1 MSTST
6 KDRLQRRA
14 LLFTIDGDA
23 PLSTTEVADITG
35 VSIDTLRTW
44 NSTQP
49 EGALLPYGKRGGRN
63 WYRASDVRSWLT
75 ANERDSDA

>member
-1 MSTST
+1 MSTSNEH
-6 KDRLQRRA
+6 RLQRRA

-44 NSTQP
+44 NSTRP

-75 ANERDSDA
+75 TSGADEA

>member
-1 MSTST
+1 MSNST
-6 KDRLQRRA
+6 EDRLKRRA
-14 LLFTIDGDA
+14 LLFTIDGNA
-23 PLSTTEVADITG
+23 PLSTIEVADITG

-44 NSTQP
+44 NSTRP

-75 ANERDSDA
+75 AGGADEA

>member
-1 MSTST
+1 MSNST
-6 KDRLQRRA
+6 EARLQRRA

-23 PLSTTEVADITG
+23 PLSTSEVADITG

-49 EGALLPYGKRGGRN
+49 ESALLPYGKRGGRN

-75 ANERDSDA
+75 ANGTDEA